1 MLYTYCKNFLFK
13 IMPISAENTRMGSS
27 AESQQL
33 LVHTHIH
40 TNTLDRALGY
50 YVWSRNGVR
59 ETAAS

>member
-1 MLYTYCKNFLFK
+1 
-13 IMPISAENTRMGSS
+13 MPISAENTRMGSS

-40 TNTLDRALGY
+40 THTLDRALGY

-59 ETAAS
+59 ETAVS